1 MGGCNTGR
9 KDEDMGRIQV
19 KYTGPAKP
27 VPTRR
32 KSWIDVIEAVVFAL
46 CLVVLLFDVFVWR
59 A

>member
-1 MGGCNTGR
+1 MS
-9 KDEDMGRIQV
+9 RIQV

-32 KSWIDVIEAVVFAL
+32 KSWIDAIEAVGFAI
-46 CLVVLLFDVFVWR
+46 CLVVVMFDVFVWR